1 MQQFHRDYYKQ
12 SASPEESFSKDE
24 GFESESVSQKYP
36 ASAELIE
43 GKQQKELHDSAQ
55 KIRVLERQIIEL
67 KEDNEELK
75 DMIDKMVDEL
85 NIARK
90 IDEQRKS
97 EETAGKI
104 LKEGQSEDGNDKQ
117 NEASKI
123 EKSSTKSESSSVDT
137 EQDDQYVERKTEPS
151 DSGSTA
157 NFGNI
162 KQKSPDESKSTYV
175 IAVEDGNI
183 SHDNQEKLIMRYR
196 NDIRKL
202 RMRITAMERRNK
214 VGLRNYLRMIK

>member
-104 LKEGQSEDGNDKQ
+104 LKE
-117 NEASKI
+117 
-123 EKSSTKSESSSVDT
+123 V
-137 EQDDQYVERKTEPS
+137 
-151 DSGSTA
+151 GS
-157 NFGNI
+157 
-162 KQKSPDESKSTYV
+162 
-175 IAVEDGNI
+175 
-183 SHDNQEKLIMRYR
+183 
-196 NDIRKL
+196 
-202 RMRITAMERRNK
+202 
-214 VGLRNYLRMIK
+214 